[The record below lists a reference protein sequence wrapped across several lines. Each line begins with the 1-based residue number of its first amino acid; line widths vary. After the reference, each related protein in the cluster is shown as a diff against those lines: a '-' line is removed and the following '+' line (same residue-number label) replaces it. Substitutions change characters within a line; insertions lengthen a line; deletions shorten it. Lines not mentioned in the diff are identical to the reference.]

1 MMYSSLPQT
10 HQIYYQPVVDG
21 DLYPEHP
28 IWRLEDSNSEETKF
42 FESLDFM
49 TGTTS
54 NEGNLVYMMIMPG
67 VQEHYGFNSTEGIPT
82 KFVMVVAP
90 SMFVHWVLKTRIEM
104 FCA

>member
-1 MMYSSLPQT
+1 MSSLPNDKLD
-10 HQIYYQPVVDG
+10 INMYYQPVVDG

-54 NEGNLVYMMIMPG
+54 NEG
-67 VQEHYGFNSTEGIPT
+67 
-82 KFVMVVAP
+82 
-90 SMFVHWVLKTRIEM
+90 
-104 FCA
+104 